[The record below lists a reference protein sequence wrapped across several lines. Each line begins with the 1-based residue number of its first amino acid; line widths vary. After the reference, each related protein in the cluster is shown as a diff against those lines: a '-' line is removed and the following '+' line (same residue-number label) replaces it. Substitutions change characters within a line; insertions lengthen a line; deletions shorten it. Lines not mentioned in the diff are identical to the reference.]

1 MKKNQTMPR
10 INLETAR
17 SRADATY
24 MDNDMLII
32 DGLRDL
38 YMEESLQLDMIVA
51 LVCTQG
57 RLQLDINGQ
66 TFHADVNDLVVCPPN
81 VFVSNYM
88 VSPDFDSKIICL
100 SYSALQRLLHVNK
113 EVWDMM
119 LFLARHPVYHLDED
133 HQVLLQEYYSLVQ
146 SKLSLPQT
154 NYRNE
159 VMQALF
165 QAVFYEVCAII
176 APQMR
181 AETGVENVR
190 MRQGDLLM
198 KRFVKLL
205 SDSQGRERSVT
216 YFAEQLCVTPKY
228 LSMSCK
234 TSSGKTALQ
243 WIHEYTLEVILQQL
257 KYSERTVKEIS
268 DDLGFSNISFF
279 GKFVKGH
286 IGVSPTEY
294 RRQLAAAAST
304 AAEE

>member
-1 MKKNQTMPR
+1 
-10 INLETAR
+10 
-17 SRADATY
+17 
-24 MDNDMLII
+24 
-32 DGLRDL
+32 
-38 YMEESLQLDMIVA
+38 MEESLQLDMIVA

-66 TFHADVNDLVVCPPN
+66 TFHAEVNDLVVCPPN
-81 VFVSNYM
+81 TFVSNYM
-88 VSPDFDSKIICL
+88 ISPDFDSKIICL

-133 HQVLLQEYYSLVQ
+133 HQVLLQEYYALVQ
-146 SKLSLPQT
+146 SKLTQPQYP
-154 NYRNE
+154 YRNE

-176 APQMR
+176 TPQMR

-279 GKFVKGH
+279 GKFFKAH

-294 RRQLAAAAST
+294 RRQLAAATST